1 MREPGGLRGCAVR
14 QRTGHRGA
22 LRGARV
28 AGCLC
33 CGVPVLRV
41 ARVASRPCCGLSG
54 SGAAVISEFLQVSGV
69 IRVDF
74 PGSDLSFHVTSAA
87 ITGLGWLTGAA

>member
-14 QRTGHRGA
+14 QRSGHRGA
-22 LRGARV
+22 LRG
-28 AGCLC
+28 
-33 CGVPVLRV
+33 

-74 PGSDLSFHVTSAA
+74 PDSDLSFHVTSAA

>member
-14 QRTGHRGA
+14 QRIRHRGA

-28 AGCLC
+28 AGC
-33 CGVPVLRV
+33 
-41 ARVASRPCCGLSG
+41 PCCGLSR
-54 SGAAVISEFLQVSGV
+54 SGAAVISEVLQVSGV

>member
-1 MREPGGLRGCAVR
+1 MCVSGSVSGIVGL
-14 QRTGHRGA
+14 
-22 LRGARV
+22 
-28 AGCLC
+28 

-41 ARVASRPCCGLSG
+41 ARVASRPCCELPVLRVARVASCPCCGLSG

-74 PGSDLSFHVTSAA
+74 PDSDLSFHVTSAA